1 MEKEDSA
8 MNDDAIVALYWQ
20 RDESAITVTQEKYN
34 AYLMKIARNILND
47 TEDSEE
53 SVNDT
58 YLAAWNSM
66 PPQKPVVLS
75 TYLGKITRRISISMF
90 RKRNAD
96 KRRGGEFALSLDEME
111 EVLTDHMEPEK
122 KIEAKLL
129 GELLN
134 QFLRSLKSD
143 ERRTFIGRYYYMDP
157 LKEVAAYCGMSES
170 KAKTMLFRTRVKLK
184 EYLKKE
190 GFVL

>member
-1 MEKEDSA
+1 

-75 TYLGKITRRISISMF
+75 TYLGKITRRISISLF

-96 KRRGGEFALSLDEME
+96 KRRDGEFALSFSEME
-111 EVLTDHMEPEK
+111 DVMEGNMEPQKEM
-122 KIEAKLL
+122 EAQIL

-134 QFLRSLKSD
+134 KFLRSLKPD
-143 ERRTFIGRYYYMDP
+143 ERRTFIGRYYYMDS
-157 LKEVAAYCGMSES
+157 LKEVAAYCGMSEG

-184 EYLKKE
+184 EYLREE
-190 GFVL
+190 GFMI

>member
-34 AYLMKIARNILND
+34 AYLMKIAWNILND
-47 TEDSEE
+47 TGDSEE

-75 TYLGKITRRISISMF
+75 TYLGKITRRISISLF

-96 KRRGGEFALSLDEME
+96 KRRDGEFALSLDEME

-122 KIEAKLL
+122 EIEAKLL

-134 QFLRSLKSD
+134 QFLRSLKPD

-170 KAKTMLFRTRVKLK
+170 KAKTILFRTRVKLK

>member
-1 MEKEDSA
+1 

-34 AYLMKIARNILND
+34 AYLMKIARNILNN

-58 YLAAWNSM
+58 YRAAWNSM

-75 TYLGKITRRISISMF
+75 TYLGKITRRISISLF

-96 KRRGGEFALSLDEME
+96 KRRDGEFALSLDEME

-122 KIEAKLL
+122 EIEAGLL

-134 QFLRSLKSD
+134 QFLRSLKPD

-157 LKEVAAYCGMSES
+157 LKEVAAYCGMSEG

>member
-1 MEKEDSA
+1 
-8 MNDDAIVALYWQ
+8 MNDAQIVELYWQ

-47 TEDSEE
+47 TGDSEE

-75 TYLGKITRRISISMF
+75 TYLGKITRRISISLF

-96 KRRGGEFALSLDEME
+96 KRRDGEFALSFSEME
-111 EVLTDHMEPEK
+111 DVMEGNMEPEK
-122 KIEAKLL
+122 EMEAQIL

-134 QFLRSLKSD
+134 KFLRSLKPD
-143 ERRTFIGRYYYMDP
+143 ERRTFIGRYYYMDS
-157 LKEVAAYCGMSES
+157 LKEVAAYCGMSEG

-184 EYLKKE
+184 EYLREE
-190 GFVL
+190 GFMI

>member
-1 MEKEDSA
+1 

-75 TYLGKITRRISISMF
+75 AYLGKITRRISISLF
-90 RKRNAD
+90 RRRNAD
-96 KRRGGEFALSLDEME
+96 KRREGEFALSLDEME
-111 EVLTDHMEPEK
+111 EVFTDHMEPEK
-122 KIEAKLL
+122 EIEAGLL

-134 QFLRSLKSD
+134 QFLRSLKPD

-184 EYLKKE
+184 EYLAKE

>member
-1 MEKEDSA
+1 
-8 MNDDAIVALYWQ
+8 MNDAQIVELYWQ

-34 AYLMKIARNILND
+34 TYLMKIARNILND
-47 TEDSEE
+47 TGDSEE

-75 TYLGKITRRISISMF
+75 TYLGKITRRISISLF

-96 KRRGGEFALSLDEME
+96 KRRDGEFALSFSEME
-111 EVLTDHMEPEK
+111 DVMEGNMEPQKEM
-122 KIEAKLL
+122 EAQIL

-134 QFLRSLKSD
+134 KFLRSLKPD
-143 ERRTFIGRYYYMDP
+143 ERRTFIGRYYYMDS
-157 LKEVAAYCGMSES
+157 LKEVAAYCGMSEG

-184 EYLKKE
+184 EYLREE
-190 GFVL
+190 GFMI

>member
-1 MEKEDSA
+1 

-20 RDESAITVTQEKYN
+20 RDESAITVTPEKYN
-34 AYLMKIARNILND
+34 AYLMKIARNILNN

-75 TYLGKITRRISISMF
+75 AYLGKITRRISISLF

-96 KRRGGEFALSLDEME
+96 KRRDGEFALSLDEME
-111 EVLTDHMEPEK
+111 EVFTDHMEPEK
-122 KIEAKLL
+122 EIEAKLL

-134 QFLRSLKSD
+134 QFLRSLKPD

-170 KAKTMLFRTRVKLK
+170 KAKTILFRTRVKLK

>member
-1 MEKEDSA
+1 

-34 AYLMKIARNILND
+34 TYLMKIARNILND
-47 TEDSEE
+47 TGDSEE

-75 TYLGKITRRISISMF
+75 AYLGKITRRISISLF

-96 KRRGGEFALSLDEME
+96 KRRDGEFALSLDEME
-111 EVLTDHMEPEK
+111 EVFTNHMEPEK
-122 KIEAKLL
+122 EIEAKLL

-134 QFLRSLKSD
+134 QFLRSLKPD

-157 LKEVAAYCGMSES
+157 LKEVAAYCGMSEG
-170 KAKTMLFRTRVKLK
+170 KAKTILFRTRVKLK
-184 EYLKKE
+184 EYLIKE

>member
-1 MEKEDSA
+1 

-34 AYLMKIARNILND
+34 AYLMKIAWNILND
-47 TEDSEE
+47 TGDSEE

-75 TYLGKITRRISISMF
+75 AYLGKITRRISISLF

-96 KRRGGEFALSLDEME
+96 KRRDGEFALSLDEME
-111 EVLTDHMEPEK
+111 EVFTDHMEPEK
-122 KIEAKLL
+122 EIEAKLL

-134 QFLRSLKSD
+134 QFLRSLKPD

-170 KAKTMLFRTRVKLK
+170 KAKTILFRTRVKLK
-184 EYLKKE
+184 EYLAKE

>member
-1 MEKEDSA
+1 

-75 TYLGKITRRISISMF
+75 AYLGKITRRISISMF

-111 EVLTDHMEPEK
+111 EVFTDHMEPEK
-122 KIEAKLL
+122 EIEAGLL

-134 QFLRSLKSD
+134 QFLRSLKPD

>member
-1 MEKEDSA
+1 

-47 TEDSEE
+47 TGDSEE

-96 KRRGGEFALSLDEME
+96 KRRDGEFALSLDEME
-111 EVLTDHMEPEK
+111 EVFTDHMEPEK
-122 KIEAKLL
+122 EIEAKLL

-134 QFLRSLKSD
+134 QFLRSLKPD

-170 KAKTMLFRTRVKLK
+170 KAKTILFRTRVKLK

>member
-1 MEKEDSA
+1 

-66 PPQKPVVLS
+66 PPQKPSVLS
-75 TYLGKITRRISISMF
+75 TYLGKLTRRISISMF
-90 RKRNAD
+90 RRRNAV
-96 KRRGGEFALSLDEME
+96 KRKGSELALSIS
-111 EVLTDHMEPEK
+111 EVEDIMTDHADPEK
-122 KIEAKLL
+122 ELEAKQL
-129 GELLN
+129 GVLLN
-134 QFLRSLKSD
+134 AFLRSLKPD
-143 ERRTFIGRYYYMDP
+143 ERNTFIGRYYYMDP
-157 LKEVAAYCGMSES
+157 LKDIAGYCGMSEG
-170 KAKTMLFRTRVKLK
+170 KAKTVLFRTLQKLK
-184 EYLKKE
+184 EYLARE
-190 GFVL
+190 GYTL

>member
-1 MEKEDSA
+1 
-8 MNDDAIVALYWQ
+8 MNDDAIVALYWH

-75 TYLGKITRRISISMF
+75 AYLGKITRRISISLF
-90 RKRNAD
+90 RKRNAA
-96 KRRGGEFALSLDEME
+96 KRQGSEFALSISEVE
-111 EVLTDHMEPEK
+111 EIMTDHTNPEK
-122 KIEAKLL
+122 ELEAKQL

-134 QFLRSLKSD
+134 AFLRSLKPD
-143 ERRTFIGRYYYMDP
+143 ERNTFIGRYYYMDP
-157 LKEVAAYCGMSES
+157 LKDVAGYCGMSEG
-170 KAKTMLFRTRVKLK
+170 KAKTVLFRTRQKLND
-184 EYLKKE
+184 YLRKE
-190 GFVL
+190 GYIL

>member
-1 MEKEDSA
+1 

-47 TEDSEE
+47 TGDSEE

-75 TYLGKITRRISISMF
+75 TYLGKITRRISISLF

-96 KRRGGEFALSLDEME
+96 KRRDGEFALSLDEME
-111 EVLTDHMEPEK
+111 EFFTDHMEPEK
-122 KIEAKLL
+122 EIEAKLL

-134 QFLRSLKSD
+134 QFLRSLKPD

-157 LKEVAAYCGMSES
+157 LKEVAAYCGMSEG
-170 KAKTMLFRTRVKLK
+170 KAKTILFRTRVKLK

>member
-1 MEKEDSA
+1 
-8 MNDDAIVALYWQ
+8 
-20 RDESAITVTQEKYN
+20 
-34 AYLMKIARNILND
+34 MKIARNILND

-66 PPQKPVVLS
+66 PPQKPVVLF

-96 KRRGGEFALSLDEME
+96 KRKGGEFALSFDEME
-111 EVLTDHMEPEK
+111 EVLGDHMEPEK
-122 KIEAKLL
+122 EMEAKLL

-134 QFLRSLKSD
+134 KFLSSLKPD

-157 LKEVAAYCGMSES
+157 LKEVAAYCGMSEG
-170 KAKTMLFRTRVKLK
+170 KAKTVLFRTRQKLK
-184 EYLKKE
+184 DYLRKE
-190 GFVL
+190 GYIL

>member
-1 MEKEDSA
+1 

-90 RKRNAD
+90 RKRNTD
-96 KRRGGEFALSLDEME
+96 KRKGGEFALSLDEME
-111 EVLTDHMEPEK
+111 EVLGDHMEPEK
-122 KIEAKLL
+122 EIEAGLL

-134 QFLRSLKSD
+134 QFLRSLKPD

>member
-1 MEKEDSA
+1 

-34 AYLMKIARNILND
+34 AYLMKIARNILNN

-75 TYLGKITRRISISMF
+75 TYLGKITRRISISLF
-90 RKRNAD
+90 RKRNAA
-96 KRRGGEFALSLDEME
+96 KRQGSEFALSISEVE
-111 EVLTDHMEPEK
+111 EIMTDHTNPEK
-122 KIEAKLL
+122 ELEAKQL

-134 QFLRSLKSD
+134 AFLRSLKPD
-143 ERRTFIGRYYYMDP
+143 ERNTFIGRYYYMDS
-157 LKEVAAYCGMSES
+157 LKDVEAYCGMSEG
-170 KAKTMLFRTRVKLK
+170 KAKTVLFRIRQKLK
-184 EYLKKE
+184 DYLRKE
-190 GFVL
+190 GYIL

>member
-1 MEKEDSA
+1 
-8 MNDDAIVALYWQ
+8 MNDDAIVELYWQ
-20 RDESAITVTQEKYN
+20 RDESALAMTQEKYN
-34 AYLMKIARNILND
+34 AYLMKIARNILNNS
-47 TEDSEE
+47 EDSEE

-75 TYLGKITRRISISMF
+75 TYLGKLTRRISISLF

-96 KRRGGEFALSLDEME
+96 KRQDGEFALSLTEIEDVMG
-111 EVLTDHMEPEK
+111 DPMEPEK
-122 KIEAKLL
+122 ELEVQML

-134 QFLRSLKSD
+134 KFLRSLKPE

-157 LKEVAAYCGMSES
+157 LKEVAAYCGMSEG
-170 KAKTMLFRTRVKLK
+170 KAKTILFRTRQKLK
-184 EYLKKE
+184 EYLREE
-190 GFVL
+190 GYVL